1 MMNITSDLFD
11 AYLKCPTKC
20 FLRARGEAGIGNPY
34 ADWVRS
40 RTDSY
45 RNDQIKNLKTLAARD
60 GRFII
65 DSLTD
70 NPNVAEWGYVFDFV
84 ARAQNLESHIH
95 IVERTPPEA
104 PGKPV
109 QFIPIRFIY
118 TNKINKDD
126 KLLLA
131 FDALVLSKVFGC
143 EIGLG
148 KINHGDNH
156 ATLKVKIA
164 ALACEVQK
172 HIEKIAAL
180 LSSPSS
186 PDLVLNRHCVE
197 CEFRDGCRQKAIE
210 KNDLSLLSAMTE
222 KERSRYRSKGIFTVN
237 QLSYTFRPRKT
248 PKRAKYPAKPH
259 YLALQALSI
268 RENKVYI
275 HGDPRLPASECKVFL
290 DIEGLPD
297 SDFYYLIGAL
307 FVINGQET
315 FRSFWADN
323 ADEEPTIFAQFVESI
338 CVRPD
343 FRIFHYGNYESVAL
357 KRAKQKLPEGLK
369 LTVDLILERSVNVL
383 SVIHPHIYFPT
394 YSNGLKEIGR
404 FLGYARVHEAG
415 TGLQTIPWRKD
426 WETNKNL
433 DLKSRLIQYN
443 QDDCEELKRLCE
455 FIGRLDSLG
464 SANTADDPTLPKFSH
479 TEELKTHRPR
489 WGMFRPREYAVA
501 DFKHVVKCAYFD
513 YQRERVFVRTHQY
526 FKTVNKRHRKLGRT
540 NTRPNRR
547 VTLECRNCPRCSSKM
562 IEKIKSMRRSL
573 IDLKFLRAGVKK
585 WITRF
590 DSSRYHCRK
599 CQHAFS
605 SDDRLFPNPPKYGRG
620 LMCWCVYINA
630 LCGVNMNRVRRTLE
644 DVFGLFVDHSL
655 LYRFKS
661 YVAADYQS
669 LSNEIL
675 QSVLRD
681 PILHVDETVVHLGR
695 GQAGYVWVL
704 TSLDK
709 AYYFY
714 RSSREGSFLQE
725 MLSPFDG
732 VLVSDFYSAYDALA
746 CKQQKCLVHLVR
758 DIDDDLLRNPMDVE
772 LKTFAAEFGRLL
784 REIIQTVDRYGLK
797 SRHLRKHKRGV
808 SRFLRSVVSRDFSS
822 ELVNKYKKRFQ
833 KSGEKMFTFLDH
845 DGVPW
850 NNNNAEH
857 AINRFAKY
865 RRMADG
871 QFTER
876 TLNEYLVLASVF
888 ETCEFNNVNVLK
900 FLLSKENSLAGL
912 FKMARRKDHA
922 TVHKTENTLLPQS
935 DALPQGFESPI

>member
-1 MMNITSDLFD
+1 MNITSELFD

-20 FLRARGEAGIGNPY
+20 FLRSRGEAGVGNAY
-34 ADWVRS
+34 SDWVRTQS
-40 RTDSY
+40 DAY
-45 RNDQIKNLKTLAARD
+45 QNNQIKELKTIAARD
-60 GRFII
+60 GRII
-65 DSLTD
+65 TDSLTD
-70 NPNVAEWGYVFDFV
+70 NPNVAESGYVFDFV

-95 IVERTPPEA
+95 IVERTPPKES
-104 PGKPV
+104 GKPV
-109 QFIPIRFIY
+109 PFTPIRFIY

-131 FDALVLSKVFGC
+131 FDALVLSEVLGRDV
-143 EIGLG
+143 GLG
-148 KINHGDNH
+148 KIIHGDDRS
-156 ATLKVKIA
+156 TLKVKTSV
-164 ALACEVQK
+164 LASEVRK
-172 HIEKIAAL
+172 LISKMTTLI
-180 LSSPSS
+180 SDDSP
-186 PDLVLNRHCVE
+186 PDLILNRHCAE

-210 KNDLSLLSAMTE
+210 TDDLSLLSAMTE

-248 PKRAKYPAKPH
+248 PKRAKNPAKPH

-275 HGDPRLPASECKVFL
+275 HGDSRLPASECKVFL

-338 CVRPD
+338 CVIPD
-343 FRIFHYGNYESVAL
+343 FRIFHYEGVAL

-404 FLGYARVHEAG
+404 FLGYARVQEDG
-415 TGLQTIPWRKD
+415 TGLQTIPWRKH

-489 WGMFRPREYAVA
+489 WEMFRPREYAVA

-540 NTRPNRR
+540 NTRPNRK

-585 WITRF
+585 WITLF

-605 SDDRLFPNPPKYGRG
+605 SDERFPNPPKYGHG

-630 LCGVNMNRVRRTLE
+630 VCGVNMNRVRRTLE
-644 DVFGLFVDHSL
+644 DFFGLFADHNL

-661 YVAADYQS
+661 HVAAEYQS

-681 PILHVDETVVHLGR
+681 PILHVDETVVHLGW

-714 RSSREGSFLQE
+714 KPSREISFLHQ
-725 MLSPFDG
+725 MLTPFTG
-732 VLVSDFYSAYDALA
+732 ILVSDFYPAYDVLA

-758 DIDDDLLRNPMDVE
+758 DIDDDLLRNPMDGE

-797 SRHLRKHKRGV
+797 SRHLRKHKRVV
-808 SRFLRSVVSRDFSS
+808 SRFLKSVVSSDFTS
-822 ELVNKYKKRFQ
+822 ELADKYKKRFQ
-833 KSGEKMFTFLDH
+833 KSGTKMFTFLDH
-845 DGVPW
+845 DGIPW

-857 AINRFAKY
+857 AIKRFAKY

-876 TLNEYLVLASVF
+876 TLKEYLVLATVF

-900 FLLSKENSLAGL
+900 FLLSKETTLAGL
-912 FKMARRKDHA
+912 FKMARRKVDA
-922 TVHKTENTLLPQS
+922 NFHKPENAPLPMS
-935 DALPQGFESPI
+935 DALPQGFDRAIDLV